1 MERRPL
7 YFIPLFILL
16 FFSVNELFAQPTWTI
31 DPFGNEKKPEKY
43 EEKILG
49 SEKTAT
55 KKFTFSRRF
64 IQNNISHYNFYFNAN
79 SKLNTVLERAKIA
92 QVDDYSKLLSFY
104 PYSLENTASQKT
116 ELDSVIY
123 KCTAGIL
130 LHDLRSDWVD
140 NMYLLI
146 GKAYFLRK
154 EFDSAAI
161 AFQFI
166 NYNLFPRKKNE
177 DDGRLIGTNNSAQY
191 NVLSIANKEKRNVV
205 QKTFTLPPSRN
216 DALVWLTHTLI
227 DQNQY
232 GDAAGLIN
240 ILQNDPNLPKRLRND
255 LEEVTAYWFF
265 RQNNFDSAAVHLE
278 KGITTADTKTDKSR
292 WEFLLGQLF
301 ELTGDFDKASTYYA
315 KAAKHTVNPVMDIY
329 ARLNDAKMFR
339 NTGNEKE
346 LQKSIANLLKMARKD
361 KFEAY
366 RDIIYYSTGQLS
378 LQKPDTI
385 NGVTYY
391 RKSIY
396 YNESNPLFK
405 NKAYLQLGN
414 LSYNDRKYR
423 LASNY
428 YDSLALPDSIMGNDV
443 AGIEDRRL
451 YLKNVVSQMDII
463 EREDSLQLIAAMLPA
478 ERDAYI
484 KKLAK
489 RYRKLNGQKED
500 DNFTGNTI
508 ITFDKNDQ
516 PKDLFAAPA
525 KGEWYFYNS
534 SLKSKGF
541 GEFRSKWGKRENVD
555 NWRRKAAIDAALA
568 NGLNGN
574 IDIDAPNPDSLKG
587 NVSGNSK
594 PLEYSYD
601 GLMSNVPITEEQKD
615 SSNNNIAAA
624 YVTLA
629 KLFQYELED
638 YNEAIRTYD
647 EYLKRFPDRLLDGE
661 IYMGLY
667 YCYTKIGNASKAA
680 YYKNLLS
687 SQYANSSSAKKVNNP
702 SEAQPDKKNPAVTQR
717 YERIYNMF
725 IEGDFVNAI
734 AEKKNADSM
743 YGKNYWSPQLLY
755 IESVNYIKERND
767 SQAILV
773 LRDIITLYPE
783 SPLKPKAI
791 TMIDVLSR
799 RSEIETYLNNLQV
812 TRVPEEERVV
822 VPDEKGVEVVK
833 NEVKI
838 VEPKKIESIVKPLTR
853 PDSIIQTPASMVS
866 GVFTWQADKPH
877 YIIMILNKVDPVY
890 INEAK
895 NAFTRYNNEVYRGQK
910 IVINKDVLDADRAL
924 LVFASFAD
932 APEAINYFD
941 KIKKAAPSEVSW
953 LQANKYSF
961 LVISEAN
968 LQLLKTNKE
977 MDTYKVLLNNQYP
990 GKF

>member
-1 MERRPL
+1 MARRPL
-7 YFIPLFILL
+7 YFIPLFVLL
-16 FFSVNELFAQPTWTI
+16 CFTSNELFAQPTWTL

-55 KKFTFSRRF
+55 KKFTVTRRF
-64 IQNNISHYNFYFNAN
+64 IQNNVSHYNFYFNAN

-92 QVDDYSKLLSFY
+92 QQDDFSKLLSFY
-104 PYSLENTASQKT
+104 PYSLENTALQKT

-191 NVLSIANKEKRNVV
+191 NVLSIANKEKRNIV
-205 QKTFTLPPSRN
+205 QKAFTLPPSRN

-227 DQNQY
+227 DQKQY

-240 ILQNDPNLPKRLRND
+240 ILQNDPNLPKRLQND

-265 RQNNFDSAAVHLE
+265 KQNNFDSAAVHLE
-278 KGITTADTKTDKSR
+278 KGITTADTKMDKSR
-292 WEFLLGQLF
+292 WEFLLGQLY
-301 ELTGDFDKASTYYA
+301 ELTGDFDKASTYYG

-339 NTGNEKE
+339 NTGYEKE
-346 LQKSIANLLKMARKD
+346 LQKSIANLLKMAKKD

-378 LQKPDTI
+378 LQKPDTL
-385 NGVTYY
+385 NGVKYY
-391 RKSIY
+391 SKSIY
-396 YNESNPLFK
+396 YNEANPLFK

-428 YDSLALPDSIMGNDV
+428 YDSLALPDSAMGNEV
-443 AGIEDRRL
+443 AGIEDRRI
-451 YLKNVVSQMDII
+451 YLKNAVTQMDII

-489 RYRKLNGQKED
+489 RYRKLSGQKEE
-500 DNFTGNTI
+500 DNFSGNTI
-508 ITFDKNDQ
+508 ITFDKNNQ
-516 PKDLFAAPA
+516 PKDLFAAPT

-555 NWRRKAAIDAALA
+555 NWRRRAAMDAALA

-587 NVSGNSK
+587 NFTGDSK

-601 GLMSNVPITEEQKD
+601 GLMANVPITDEQKD
-615 SSNNNIAAA
+615 SSNSSIATA
-624 YVTLA
+624 YVKLA
-629 KLFQYELED
+629 KLFQFELED

-647 EYLKRFPDRLLDGE
+647 EYLTRFPDRLLDGE
-661 IYMGLY
+661 IYLGLY
-667 YCYTKIGNASKAA
+667 YCYSKIGNESKAA

-687 SQYANSSSAKKVNNP
+687 SKYAGSLSAKKVNNP
-702 SEAQPDKKNPAVTQR
+702 SEAQPDKKNPVVTQR

-734 AEKKNADSM
+734 AEKKNADSL

-755 IESVNYIKERND
+755 IESINYIKERND

-773 LRDIITLYPE
+773 LRDIISLYPE

-799 RSEIETYLNNLQV
+799 RSEIETYLNNLQI
-812 TRVPEEERVV
+812 TRAPEEDRVV
-822 VPDEKGVEVVK
+822 VIDEKGVEVVK
-833 NEVKI
+833 EEVKI
-838 VEPKKIESIVKPLTR
+838 VEPKKIESMVKPLTR
-853 PDSIIQTPASMVS
+853 PDSIIQTPASMIS

-877 YIIMILNKVDPVY
+877 YVIMMLNKVDPVY

-895 NAFTRYNNEVYRGQK
+895 NAFARYNNENFRGQK
-910 IVINKDVLDADRAL
+910 IVINKDVLDGERAL
-924 LVFASFAD
+924 LVFTVFSD
-932 APEAINYFD
+932 APEAVSYFD
-941 KIKKAAPSEVSW
+941 KIKKAAPAEVSW
-953 LQANKYSF
+953 LQPNKYSF
-961 LVISEAN
+961 LVISETN

-977 MDTYKVLLNNQYP
+977 IDTYKVLLNNQYP